1 MLGSAVIVFREVLEA
16 ALIIGLVLSVT
27 RDVPGRIR
35 YVGLGL
41 FAGLSGAVVLAL
53 LADWIAPI
61 AEGMGQELLNAGI
74 LLTAVVMLTWHLV
87 WMKKHS
93 QALVGQI
100 RQIGTKIHN
109 GEHAAPIIAVIIGL
123 AILREGSEVVLFMY
137 GLASAGASA
146 ASLLSGG
153 VLGLLTGVLLGLVL
167 YYGLMRIPLAT
178 LFRVSGLLLLL
189 LTAGLAAQA
198 SSYLVQAGL
207 LPALGYQVWDTS
219 HILSEQS
226 LPGQF
231 LHIVVGYMA
240 QPMGIQVLVYAA
252 SIGIISLLMYSVSKP
267 LAPRMQRAVV
277 SGLAGLILGA
287 LFVFVGIEVVHAF

>member
-16 ALIIGLVLSVT
+16 ALIIGLMLSVT
-27 RDVPGRIR
+27 RGVPGRVR
-35 YVGLGL
+35 YAGLGL
-41 FAGLSGAVVLAL
+41 LAGMGGAVLLAL
-53 LADWIAPI
+53 LADWIAPF

-74 LLTAVVMLTWHLV
+74 LLTAVVMLSWHLV
-87 WMKKHS
+87 WMKRHS
-93 QALVGQI
+93 QAIVSHI
-100 RQIGTKIHN
+100 KQIGTKIEN

-137 GLASAGASA
+137 GLSSAGANS

-153 VLGLLTGVLLGLVL
+153 VLGLFAGVLVGLIL
-167 YYGLMRIPLAT
+167 YYGLLRIPLAR

-198 SSYLVQAGL
+198 SGYLVQAGL

-226 LPGQF
+226 LLGQF

-240 QPMGIQVLVYAA
+240 QPMGIQVWVYAA
-252 SIGIISLLMYSVSKP
+252 SIGIISLLMYSVSRP
-267 LAPRMQRAVV
+267 LPPSAQRA
-277 SGLAGLILGA
+277 
-287 LFVFVGIEVVHAF
+287 